1 MNVDEMD
8 LVSQLKD
15 ADPLRPEA
23 YQRARATLRAAM
35 AESGPAAV
43 AGLSRAR
50 GRRKRVGT
58 LGKLGIGAGISA
70 VAAAA
75 AIVLAATPA
84 PRPAAPTGSASSP
97 APAVTSPLVIL
108 AAHITA
114 DSGPL
119 PGNASLIIKAQAI
132 GGQRPDVVYSLYTDS
147 GALYA
152 GDDKATLMKAVARHQ
167 NLADGMDS
175 RDVKVALYA
184 AAGNLTAAREQM
196 ATVSP
201 GDFWLGLTGS
211 AQRAAWD
218 KEIAQE
224 WPMLKAKGMKTPPKL
239 PTGQALRDII
249 NNRVWNN
256 SVEALSAGG
265 GNPQVRAGVLRLLST
280 IPQVTVAKST
290 TGGQATL
297 TLKAGSAL
305 FGGSGGEVLTI
316 SAKTGM
322 PVKDTEPAQGKV
334 PSSVTTYKVTRVT
347 LAAIASG
354 KF

>member
-1 MNVDEMD
+1 VNVDEMD

-23 YQRARATLRAAM
+23 YQRARTTLRAAM
-35 AESGPAAV
+35 AESEGFP
-43 AGLSRAR
+43 GAR
-50 GRRKRVGT
+50 NRRKKVGT

-70 VAAAA
+70 AAAAA

-84 PRPAAPTGSASSP
+84 TRPTAPTGSGSQ

-114 DSGPL
+114 DSGPG
-119 PGNASLIIKAQAI
+119 PGNASLIIKTQTI
-132 GGQRPDVVYSLYTDS
+132 GGQRPDVVYSLYTDN
-147 GALYA
+147 GALYL

-184 AAGNLTAAREQM
+184 AAGNLTIARKQM

-201 GDFWLGLTGS
+201 GDLWLGLTGS
-211 AQRAAWD
+211 AQRAAWE

-224 WPMLKAKGMKTPPKL
+224 WPTLKAKGMKTPPKL
-239 PTGQALRDII
+239 PTGQALRDVM

-265 GNPQVRAGVLRLLST
+265 GNPRVRAGVLRLLST
-280 IPQVTVAKST
+280 IPQVAVAKST

-297 TLKAGSAL
+297 TLKAGPAL

-322 PVKDTEPAQGKV
+322 PIKDTEPAQGNV